1 VIRVTRIVEHHFALG
16 SPAASA
22 RGTWTERRS
31 LLIVVEDAAGNIG
44 LGEAAPL
51 PGYSRDTL
59 EAARSE
65 LGGLLGRQL
74 PPRDED
80 RACGVDLR
88 HASAAL
94 VNPSARA
101 AVESALLDVWAREAG
116 VPAWSLLGDHKAPSN
131 VPVAVWLPEG
141 TESALQVARYA
152 HEHGTRA
159 FKVKLDGRTGLASG
173 LATLRA
179 LREALGTEVALRADA
194 NQSATAAQLEAS
206 ALELRE
212 LALEWFEEPT
222 AEPLPK
228 SLGIPLA
235 LDESLAGSTG
245 FPDLDTSSDVVA
257 LVLKL
262 TALGG
267 FGRALG
273 LAGHARTHGRAA
285 VASHL
290 LEGAVGFMASASL
303 AFALPQGRAHGL
315 GGYGPFARNSS
326 LPALAAGGEHLVRWD
341 TPGFG
346 LNLDQALAHAEHDHS
361 ENA

>member
-1 VIRVTRIVEHHFALG
+1 MIRVTRLVEHHFALG
-16 SPAASA
+16 APATSA

-31 LLIVVEDAAGNIG
+31 LLVVVEDAAGNIG

-59 EAARSE
+59 EQARSE
-65 LGGLLGRQL
+65 LGGLLGRPL

-116 VPAWSLLGDHKAPSN
+116 VPAWSLLCDHKAPSN
-131 VPVAVWLPEG
+131 VPIAVWLPEG
-141 TESALQVARYA
+141 LEPALQVARFA
-152 HEHGTRA
+152 HEHGIRA
-159 FKVKLDGRTGLASG
+159 FKVKLDGRNGFESG
-173 LATLRA
+173 LATLRT
-179 LREALGTEVALRADA
+179 LRDTFGPEVALRADA
-194 NQSATAAQLEAS
+194 NQSATPAQLEAS
-206 ALELRE
+206 AATLRE
-212 LALEWFEEPT
+212 LALEWLEEPT
-222 AEPLPK
+222 AEPLAK
-228 SLGIPLA
+228 SFGVPVA
-235 LDESLAGSTG
+235 LDESLAASPG
-245 FPDLDTSSDVVA
+245 FPDLDASSDIVA

-285 VASHL
+285 VGSHL
-290 LEGAVGFMASASL
+290 LEGAVGFMASAAL

-315 GGYGPFARNSS
+315 GGYGPFTRSAT

-341 TPGFG
+341 APGFG

-361 ENA
+361 EHA